1 VDEVR
6 TLKAA
11 SDSGSPAIDQLVLAE
26 LVASGDYDRHVAR
39 SRHIYR
45 RRRDALIAA
54 LRRTF
59 AGLRIEGAA
68 AGLHLVLRLPDD
80 VDDRV
85 VATAA
90 ADAGIRVRAMSDL
103 SLTDVADRGLLL
115 GYGRVGEEKVQAAV
129 RALASVFHAHGTD
142 IRPERSAGRGAAR
155 HPSSS

>member
-6 TLKAA
+6 ALKAA

-59 AGLRIEGAA
+59 RGPRIEGAA

-80 VDDRV
+80 VDDRA

-90 ADAGIRVRAMSDL
+90 AEAGIRVRALSDL
-103 SLTDVADRGLLL
+103 SLTRAADRGLLL
-115 GYGRVGEEKVQAAV
+115 GYGRMGEEKVHAAV
-129 RALASVFHAHGTD
+129 RALASVLRAGGAK
-142 IRPERSAGRGAAR
+142 IRPEVSAQRSAAR
-155 HPSSS
+155 QPWSS